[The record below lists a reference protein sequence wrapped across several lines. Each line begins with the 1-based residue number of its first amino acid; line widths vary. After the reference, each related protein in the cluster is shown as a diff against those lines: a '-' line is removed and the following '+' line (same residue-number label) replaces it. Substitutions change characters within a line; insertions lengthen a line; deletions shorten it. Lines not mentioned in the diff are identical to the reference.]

1 MSGRKLFI
9 GTGIAAMALAGAIGA
24 QTGSASPARQATPL
38 TGARPSASTPPP
50 AWVEAMTIRSEGL
63 NRRYGL
69 GTSAL
74 STASSVEPAW
84 LRALELR
91 SDALN
96 RAYRLGKYANG

>member
-1 MSGRKLFI
+1 
-9 GTGIAAMALAGAIGA
+9 
-24 QTGSASPARQATPL
+24 
-38 TGARPSASTPPP
+38 
-50 AWVEAMTIRSEGL
+50 MTIRSEGL

-69 GTSAL
+69 GSFAL